1 MLFTL
6 VTKLEAAKDRRAEDE
21 VDAGPNQPPVFMD
34 QLNKVGEVVEGQSVH
49 LDARLEPKNDPKL
62 RLEWELN
69 GKPLTTGRG
78 GGERLRTITFFARIY
93 IQTKMCLMIFLLRIS
108 NTNCRIEI
116 YSIVMDRTK

>member
-1 MLFTL
+1 
-6 VTKLEAAKDRRAEDE
+6 
-21 VDAGPNQPPVFMD
+21 MD

-78 GGERLRTITFFARIY
+78 GGERLRNITFFARNY
-93 IQTKMCLMIFLLRIS
+93 PSTRMFLKK
-108 NTNCRIEI
+108 
-116 YSIVMDRTK
+116 YSL